1 MDTVNLPTAI
11 IDPINRLFNDVAIL
25 KNLYTTNNGGC
36 GANFDPYVAPFY
48 LDLEEETLEAMVY
61 PNPTNK
67 DVFVKVLDAGQF
79 HVQVVDIHGH
89 QVYNNERYLNGEAI
103 DTEQ

>member
-1 MDTVNLPTAI
+1 M
-11 IDPINRLFNDVAIL
+11 
-25 KNLYTTNNGGC
+25 YTTKNGGC
-36 GANFDPYVAPFY
+36 GANFDPYAAPFY

-89 QVYNNERYLNGEAI
+89 QVYNNERYLKGEAI
-103 DTEQ
+103 DTEQWGSGVYIMNIATEKGTAIRKLIRR